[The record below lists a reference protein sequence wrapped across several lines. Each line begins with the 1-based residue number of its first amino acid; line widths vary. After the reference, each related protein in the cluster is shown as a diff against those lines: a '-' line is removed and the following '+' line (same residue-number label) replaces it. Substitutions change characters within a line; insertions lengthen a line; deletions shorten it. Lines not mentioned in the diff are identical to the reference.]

1 MKRSKFDIDY
11 LKWLRQI
18 DVEEDDSVWEEI
30 QNELD
35 FDETWDYINRE
46 LDRIKPQ
53 RRRIVK
59 LPYPKIISAAAAVIF
74 IILALTFF
82 LNQKTNHPTI
92 PSDRNLTSE
101 TFVDKES
108 NIASGVNQEV
118 DIPRI
123 SQYQSPEPDSASE
136 SRQEEK
142 PVFSA
147 KNESALPET
156 KEDRETI
163 EGAEAEGAEGAEGA
177 EATGAAGADERDR
190 IQNIQFEAEKLA
202 VIDLNDVSALI
213 APQNINIAEPVKTSG
228 SFLDVVDIGLV
239 YGYKNTWLLNYETIN
254 GLNPKKLG
262 NSLPTFH
269 QEMGVLSTLAFK
281 KNHRIGIEFLWRSET
296 GQNYQQYI
304 NANYVHRNITLNYLK
319 LQAFYIREHKK
330 IPGMTIVGGYIAGL
344 NMAQEIQGND
354 MFNINGN
361 YRNLDYGLLIGHQF
375 NIPIIDKLTIRPG
388 FRFNYSFINIF
399 KGDAI
404 VPATLNT
411 PYFAAGL
418 NIAVSYRFLQ

>member
-35 FDETWDYINRE
+35 FDETWNYINRE

-53 RRRIVK
+53 RRKIVK
-59 LPYPKIISAAAAVIF
+59 LPYPKIISAAAAVI
-74 IILALTFF
+74 IIIIASTFF
-82 LNQKTNHPTI
+82 LNKKTNHPTI
-92 PSDRNLTSE
+92 HSDRNLTSE
-101 TFVDKES
+101 IIVEEEN
-108 NIASGVNQEV
+108 NIASGVNQEEDV
-118 DIPRI
+118 LNI
-123 SQYQSPEPDSASE
+123 SQNQSPEPGSASE
-136 SRQEEK
+136 SGKEDK
-142 PVFSA
+142 PGFIA
-147 KNESALPET
+147 QDESALPET

-163 EGAEAEGAEGAEGA
+163 EAAEAA
-177 EATGAAGADERDR
+177 GAAGADERDR
-190 IQNIQFEAEKLA
+190 IHNMQFEAEKLA
-202 VIDLNDVSALI
+202 FVDLNDVSALI
-213 APQNINIAEPVKTSG
+213 APHNISIAESGKTSG
-228 SFLDVVDIGLV
+228 SFMDVVDIGLV

-304 NANYVHRNITLNYLK
+304 NANYVNRNITLNYLK
-319 LQAFYIREHKK
+319 LQAFYIREHKI
-330 IPGMTIVGGYIAGL
+330 IPGMTIVGGYFAGL

-404 VPATLNT
+404 VPGHFKYTNN
-411 PYFAAGL
+411 FAAGL